1 MNSAQANVGAE
12 GLVIT
17 HEGGMGFAGGSG
29 SVGPEEER
37 FLTLDFLTSSLSP
50 LVKSSHHQN
59 RP

>member
-17 HEGGMGFAGGSG
+17 LKGGMGFAGGSG
-29 SVGPEEER
+29 SVGPEEGKL
-37 FLTLDFLTSSLSP
+37 LTLGFLTSSLSP